1 MALYVN
7 TNISSLNAQ
16 RNLTTSGSALATSLQ
31 RLSSG
36 LRVNSAK
43 DDAAGLAIASGMDS
57 QIRGSNQA
65 IRNANDG
72 ISLAQTAEGALS
84 QIQENTQRMRE
95 LTVQASNGTVSTAN
109 LTQIKKEMDALGSE
123 NARLVTNTKFN
134 GKTLLGATAV
144 SVTFQV
150 GANSSADNQIK
161 VSIAALSMAVAA
173 KTAATFLGSN
183 AAAKAA
189 LTNFDKDLKT
199 LASARADLGAT
210 QNRFSAVVSNLQN
223 YVENISASKSRIV
236 DADFAA
242 ETATMTRNQ
251 IIQQA
256 GTAMLSQA
264 NQLPQTALSLLK

>member
-1 MALYVN
+1 MAIYVN

-16 RNLTTSGSALATSLQ
+16 RNLTTSGSALSTSLQ

-57 QIRGSNQA
+57 QVRGSNQA

-95 LTVQASNGTVSTAN
+95 LTVQASNSTVSTTN
-109 LTQIKKEMDALGSE
+109 LTQIKKEMDALGAE
-123 NARLVTNTKFN
+123 NKRLVSSTKFN
-134 GKTLLGATAV
+134 GKTLFGSAAK
-144 SVTFQV
+144 SFNFQV

-161 VSIAALSMAVAA
+161 VTIAALAFSQAA
-173 KTAATFLGSN
+173 ATAASMSTNS
-183 AAAKAA
+183 AARA
-189 LTNFDKDLKT
+189 LLNKFDNDLKT
-199 LASARADLGAT
+199 LANARADLGAT

-236 DADFAA
+236 DADFAS

>member
-57 QIRGSNQA
+57 QVRGSNQA

-95 LTVQASNGTVSTAN
+95 LTVQASNSTVSSTN
-109 LTQIKKEMDALGSE
+109 LKQIQKEMDALGSE
-123 NARLVTNTKFN
+123 NGRLITSTKFN
-134 GKTLLGATAV
+134 GQVLFGSAAK
-144 SVTFQV
+144 SFNFQV
-150 GANSSADNQIK
+150 GANSAADNQIK
-161 VSIAALSMAVAA
+161 VKIAGLAFSQA
-173 KTAATFLGSN
+173 AATANNLTSN
-183 AAAKAA
+183 SAARNLLAK
-189 LTNFDKDLKT
+189 FDKDLGT
-199 LASARADLGAT
+199 LANARADLGAT
-210 QNRFSAVVSNLQN
+210 QNRFTAVVANLQN

-236 DADFAA
+236 DADFAS

>member
-57 QIRGSNQA
+57 QVRGSNQA

-95 LTVQASNGTVSTAN
+95 LTVQASNSTVSTTN
-109 LTQIKKEMDALGSE
+109 LKQIKKEMDALGAE
-123 NARLVTNTKFN
+123 NKRLVSSTKFN
-134 GKTLLGATAV
+134 GQTLFSSASAK
-144 SVTFQV
+144 SFNFQV
-150 GANSSADNQIK
+150 GANSSANDQIK
-161 VSIAALSMAVAA
+161 VTIAKLAFSQAA
-173 KTAATFLGSN
+173 SAATLSSN
-183 AAAKAA
+183 TNARA
-189 LTNFDKDLKT
+189 LLTKFDNDLKT
-199 LASARADLGAT
+199 LANARADLGAT

-236 DADFAA
+236 DADFAS